1 MNTGMRSSRF
11 SQARSDRWVELAC
24 LVALLLVAAFFRFH
38 RPGVVPPGPSHDE
51 LRMIDL
57 GELIVEGE
65 RPIHWTVS
73 YSAEPL
79 FMYVLAL
86 VMPVWGFTP
95 FGARIVTRFAGLL
108 LIPLVHRLGRRL
120 FGRRV
125 ALVASG
131 VLAVTWW
138 PVFFSRV
145 ALRGITLPVVFVA
158 ALYVLWRGL
167 RLDGTEGTCRVGP
180 VRWGWL
186 ALAGVLMGLT
196 WYTFTAA
203 RGLFVL
209 LPALLAH
216 LALVR
221 AVPIERLWRIALV
234 ALGLAVLIAAPFVYE
249 MQVHPGAPEARMKQ
263 LGGVIEE
270 LRAGNLA
277 PFIRQTA
284 ATLGMF
290 ALRGDPNWRYSVS
303 GRPVFGPVLGA
314 LATLGFLVSIVRWR
328 QPRYFLLLLW
338 LLLGLAPSMLTPDA
352 PSLVR
357 AIGALPAGALLPGV
371 GAVTLWDW
379 VAARV
384 RPRARLQG
392 AGSSWIGPLLVVLV
406 LVVNGFSTFHD
417 LFIVWP
423 VQPQVRAIYQAA
435 LTEAFQDL
443 NHSSLEGPIWISEP
457 FPDDRNLLLAQ
468 RVLQRK
474 EIKPRWF
481 DGSRAWILPSSD
493 GLRRYLLADF
503 AVPDPALFARWL
515 DGAAI
520 VLERESPEQT
530 DQPAYRLYQ
539 VEGGPWVEQELAEIT
554 ARSAAFADPAAQ
566 QPVPLPARFGTVA
579 TLLGYELADDRL
591 APGQEVRLTLY
602 WRADGPVYEPLSS
615 FAHLLDRKSTVV
627 GQYDGF
633 DVPPY
638 HWEPGAVIAQIYRF
652 PVGQDAQPGAHWLE
666 VGLYNPQTMER
677 VPVVDDAGAPVSE
690 RLLLREI
697 IVQ

>member
-1 MNTGMRSSRF
+1 MSPSRF
-11 SQARSDRWVELAC
+11 SQARSDRRADLVC
-24 LVALLLVAAFFRFH
+24 LVILLLVAAFFRFH
-38 RPGVVPPGPSHDE
+38 CPDVVPPGPSHDE
-51 LRMIDL
+51 LRMIEL
-57 GELIVEGE
+57 GELVFEGE
-65 RPIHWTVS
+65 RPIHWPVS

-79 FMYVLAL
+79 FMYALAL
-86 VMPVWGFTP
+86 AMPVWGFTP

-108 LIPLVHRLGRRL
+108 LIPLVHLLARRL

-145 ALRGITLPVVFVA
+145 ALRGITLPLTFVA
-158 ALYVLWRGL
+158 ALYFLWRGL
-167 RLDGTEGTCRVGP
+167 GLDGTKGVCRIGP

-203 RGLFVL
+203 RGLFIL

-216 LALVR
+216 LAVVR
-221 AVPIERLWRIALV
+221 IVPIERLWRVALV
-234 ALGLAVLIAAPFVYE
+234 TLGLAALIAAPFVYD

-284 ATLGMF
+284 ATLGIF
-290 ALRGDPNWRYSVS
+290 TLRGDPNWRYNVS
-303 GRPVFGPVLGA
+303 DRPVFGPVLGA
-314 LATLGFLVSIVRWR
+314 LATVGLLVSVVRWR

-384 RPRARLQG
+384 RPRAGLQRQ
-392 AGSSWIGPLLVVLV
+392 GSSRMSWLLVALV
-406 LVVNGFSTFHD
+406 LAGNGLSTFYD

-423 VQPQVRAIYQAA
+423 IQPQVRAIYQAA
-435 LTEAFQDL
+435 LTEAFHDL
-443 NHSSLEGPIWISEP
+443 NRSSLEGPIWISEP
-457 FPDDRNLLLAQ
+457 FPDDRNLVLAQ
-468 RVLQRK
+468 RVLRRN
-474 EIKPRWF
+474 EVKPRWF
-481 DGSRAWILPSSD
+481 DGSRAWVLPPTD
-493 GLRRYLLADF
+493 GVRRYLLADF
-503 AVPDPALFARWL
+503 AAPDPALFARWM
-515 DGAAI
+515 DGAA
-520 VLERESPEQT
+520 VVFERKSP
-530 DQPAYRLYQ
+530 DQGRPPAYRVYQ
-539 VEGGPWVEQELAEIT
+539 VAGGPWVERELAEIT

-566 QPVPLPARFGTVA
+566 QPVPLPVRFGAVA

-591 APGQEVRLTLY
+591 VRGQEVRLTLY
-602 WRADGPVYEPLSS
+602 WRADGPIYEPLSS
-615 FAHLLDRKSTVV
+615 FAHLLNWQDTVV

-677 VPVVDDAGAPVSE
+677 VPVVSGDGAPLSD
-690 RLLLREI
+690 RLLLRET